1 MPAPLVSVI
10 VPCFNAGSMLAPAL
24 LSIIRQTYPAIEI
37 IFVDNVSTDGS
48 AAVAAETLARH
59 QRPFRIVRCETRGAN
74 AARNFGYGFAS
85 GDYVWWMD
93 ADDLVSPDKTALQVE
108 ALEASPA
115 YDIAFGDYTCRWL
128 PPDYEP
134 SERKRTLAPVKD
146 QLHRVLSG
154 VWYPPPLYLLR
165 RAAADRLQKAEG
177 WAPGR
182 MVATDIEYSA
192 LAALL
197 GMKFLYV
204 PGAHVT
210 YNIWSKRQ
218 ISGGTPF
225 DQRLRSLEAIYARLS
240 AFAAAGS
247 ARVALTPRHRML
259 LSQDWSVW
267 RLPGETVSMSR
278 NEGRGT
284 LLRHIP
290 SGREIVLRPWE
301 SAIAQAMIG
310 SGQALPSYIWG
321 ILLAEVA
328 SPAVAEDPADVV
340 EVVTK
345 LRREGFL
352 VRSAAGEAI
361 GAAQAEADA

>member
-1 MPAPLVSVI
+1 MSAPLVSVI
-10 VPCFNAGSMLAPAL
+10 VPCFNAGPMLAPAL
-24 LSIIRQTYPAIEI
+24 LSIIRQTHPAIEI
-37 IFVDNVSTDGS
+37 IFVDNASTDGS
-48 AAVAAETLARH
+48 GTVAGETLAP
-59 QRPFRIVRCETRGAN
+59 QPRPWRIVRCETRGAN

-85 GDYVWWMD
+85 GDYVCWMD
-93 ADDLVSPDKTALQVE
+93 ADDLVDLDKTALQVE
-108 ALEASPA
+108 ALEASPS

-128 PPDYEP
+128 PPDYAP
-134 SERKRTLAPVKD
+134 GERKRTLAPVKD

-177 WAPGR
+177 WMPGR

-192 LAALL
+192 LAALM

-204 PGAHVT
+204 PRAHVT

-218 ISGGTPF
+218 ISGRTPF

-240 AFAAAGS
+240 ALAAAGPL
-247 ARVALTPRHRML
+247 RTALTPRHRML
-259 LSQDWSVW
+259 LNQDWSVW
-267 RLPGETVSMSR
+267 SLPGETVSMTR
-278 NEGRGT
+278 KEGRGAP
-284 LLRHIP
+284 LRHLP

-301 SAIAQAMIG
+301 SAIVQAMIN

-321 ILLAEVA
+321 ILLSEVM
-328 SPAVAEDPADVV
+328 SPPVAQDPADVV

-352 VRSAAGEAI
+352 VRSAPGATI
-361 GAAQAEADA
+361 GAAPAAAIG